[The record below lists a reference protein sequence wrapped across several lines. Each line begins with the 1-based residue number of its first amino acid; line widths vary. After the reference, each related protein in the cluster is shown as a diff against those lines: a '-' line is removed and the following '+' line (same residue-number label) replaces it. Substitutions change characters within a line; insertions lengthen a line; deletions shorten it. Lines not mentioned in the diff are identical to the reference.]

1 MDSDVSPGSVDWRP
15 PKMLN
20 AVDVGGFEGTELENQ
35 GVVFGVMSQSKATR
49 DTSEGRGGS

>member
-1 MDSDVSPGSVDWRP
+1 MDSDVSPRSVDWRP